1 VQSDLF
7 IFKIHIQALHLPPQ
21 LRFYMKIITLTVNPA
36 LDKSTTSP
44 AIVPEKKLRCAPVSI
59 DAGGGGINVSKGLHR
74 LGASSVAVFPIGGN
88 NGKMLQNLVK
98 TEGIRT
104 KCLEIAGETRE
115 SFSVSD
121 EHTGLQ
127 YRFTMPGVS
136 ITDTDA
142 QNLLDLTEQLKPDIL
157 VASGSLPAGLNDN
170 YYQQVAQLAHRI
182 GAKFILDCSGAP
194 LLQAAQEG
202 VYLLKPNLGELS
214 NLSGVPELE
223 MNQVDDA
230 ARDLISKGKVEV
242 VVVSLGGQGAVLVT
256 KDKLEHIPV
265 PPVKV
270 RTTVGAGDS
279 MVSGMVWA
287 LSKRKNLSDMVRMGV
302 SCGTAATL
310 QAGTKLFQQEEA
322 MKVYDW
328 IKTNKKRF
336 QFTAF

>member
-1 VQSDLF
+1 
-7 IFKIHIQALHLPPQ
+7 
-21 LRFYMKIITLTVNPA
+21 MKIITLTVNPA

-74 LGASSVAVFPIGGN
+74 LDTASTAVFPIGGN

-98 TEGIRT
+98 NEGIRT
-104 KCLEIAGETRE
+104 KCLETSGETRE

-127 YRFTMPGVS
+127 YRFTMPGVA
-136 ITDTDA
+136 ITDTEA

-157 VASGSLPAGLNDN
+157 VASGSLPAGLGDD
-170 YYQQVAQLAHRI
+170 YYRRVAQAAHRI
-182 GAKFILDCSGAP
+182 GAKLILDCSGEP
-194 LLQAAQEG
+194 LLRAAQEG
-202 VYLLKPNLGELS
+202 VFLLKPNLGELS
-214 NLSGVPELE
+214 SLSGVAELE

-230 ARDLISKGKVEV
+230 ARDLIQKGRVEV

-256 KDKLEHIPV
+256 KEKLEHIPV

-287 LSKRKNLSDMVRMGV
+287 LAKRKNMSEMVRMGV

-310 QAGTKLFQQEEA
+310 NTGTTLFTKDDA
-322 MKVYDW
+322 MKVFEW
-328 IKTNKKRF
+328 IGTNKKRF